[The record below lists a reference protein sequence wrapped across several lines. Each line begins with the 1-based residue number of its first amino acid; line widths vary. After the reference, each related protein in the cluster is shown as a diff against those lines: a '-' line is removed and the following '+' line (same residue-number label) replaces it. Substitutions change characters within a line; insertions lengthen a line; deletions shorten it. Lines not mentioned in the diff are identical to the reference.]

1 MKPVSQKTN
10 DYIINNSIFRIGQV
24 TSVEGQTVKVRVDK
38 GKNTSS
44 ILYRGDIIQNI
55 AVGGYIK
62 IKKGFAEMIGKIEG
76 EYITEDKDYSK
87 SKYKSSKEKIN
98 RVLII
103 KILGFFEDGKF
114 QRGIKE
120 LPLIDNK
127 CFLLRKEEFDE
138 IHNFVKN
145 NDYPIDI
152 GKLEYD
158 DGQKIEFG
166 INSLFASHVGI
177 FGNTGSGKSYTLAKI
192 YRELFLKFQN
202 NQLFIKNAKF
212 FIIDFNGEYSGT
224 DTIINGKKVYNL
236 TTRKKIN
243 EISEDE
249 KIPLSEDDLTDLEL
263 ICILSDATEKTQR
276 PFISRS
282 LNLYKRL
289 SSGEDA
295 ISHFRNIL
303 RERIRATLKM
313 TNKDKA
319 FTLVDYLTIIVA
331 GDSGADL
338 ISTIE
343 WNNKNSH
350 YMPRGGSSRELTE
363 EEIEETELYS
373 SVEGYEFPNDILS
386 KVIHFLYVQLIYDVY
401 NDKAQNEHIA
411 PAVNKLKSKKNDI
424 KKVLDTSG
432 SKDIFPNNTN
442 IVVLNLNETN
452 LDIKKTLPLL
462 FCKKLYAEQKARYV
476 SHRDKSLHLIIDEAH
491 NILSKES
498 FREEESWK
506 DYRLETFEE
515 IIKEGRKFGTF
526 LTIASQRPSDISP
539 TIISQLHNYFLHRL
553 INNNDLLAIERTIA
567 YLDKVSA
574 DSIPNLSTG
583 TCIVAGLLAQIPI
596 VIRVNEISD
605 KLNQPISQTIDLLSK
620 WQSDELSKKKN

>member
-1 MKPVSQKTN
+1 MKVLAQNTEE
-10 DYIINNSIFRIGQV
+10 YIVNNSIFRIGQV
-24 TSVEGQTVKVRVDK
+24 ISVEGQTVKVRVDK

-44 ILYRGDIIQNI
+44 ILYKGSIIQNI

-87 SKYKSSKEKIN
+87 SKYKSNKDKIS

-103 KILGFFEDGKF
+103 KILGFLEDGRF
-114 QRGIKE
+114 ERGIRE

-127 CFLLRKEEFDE
+127 CFLLKKDEFDE
-138 IHNFVKN
+138 IHNFVKGS
-145 NDYPIDI
+145 DQPIYI

-158 DGQKIEFG
+158 DGQKVEFG
-166 INSLFASHVGI
+166 INSLFASHIGI
-177 FGNTGSGKSYTLAKI
+177 FGNTGSGKSYTLAKL
-192 YRELFLKFQN
+192 YRELFKKFKN
-202 NQLFIKNAKF
+202 TSSFIENAKF
-212 FIIDFNGEYSGT
+212 FIIDFNGEYSGEK
-224 DTIINGKKVYNL
+224 TIVPGKKVYNL
-236 TTRKKIN
+236 STRKRF
-243 EISEDE
+243 EDISQDE
-249 KIPLSEDDLTDLEL
+249 KIPLSENDLTDLEL
-263 ICILSDATEKTQR
+263 ISILSDATEKTQR
-276 PFISRS
+276 PFISRALS
-282 LNLYKRL
+282 LYRKVNA
-289 SSGEDA
+289 GNDPAE
-295 ISHFRNIL
+295 HFRNIL
-303 RERIRATLKM
+303 RERIRTTLKM
-313 TNKDKA
+313 SNKDKA
-319 FTLVDYLTIIVA
+319 FTLVDYLTIIIA
-331 GDSGADL
+331 GDGSAGL
-338 ISTIE
+338 IDSIE

-350 YMPRGGSSRELTE
+350 YMPRGGYPRELSDI
-363 EEIEETELYS
+363 EIEETDLYS
-373 SVEGYEFPNDILS
+373 WANDYTFPDDILS
-386 KVIHFLYVQLIYDVY
+386 KVIHFLYIQLIYDVY

-424 KKVLDTSG
+424 KKVLNTQG
-432 SKDIFPNNTN
+432 NIPIFPEGVN

-452 LDIKKTLPLL
+452 LEVKKTLPLL
-462 FCKKLYAEQKARYV
+462 FCKKLYGEQKMNFVNQRN
-476 SHRDKSLHLIIDEAH
+476 KSLHLIIDEAH

-515 IIKEGRKFGTF
+515 VIKEGRKFGTF

-553 INNNDLLAIERTIA
+553 INNNDLMAIERTIA

-605 KLNQPISQTIDLLSK
+605 KANQPVSQTINLLKK
-620 WQSDELSKKKN
+620 WQNED